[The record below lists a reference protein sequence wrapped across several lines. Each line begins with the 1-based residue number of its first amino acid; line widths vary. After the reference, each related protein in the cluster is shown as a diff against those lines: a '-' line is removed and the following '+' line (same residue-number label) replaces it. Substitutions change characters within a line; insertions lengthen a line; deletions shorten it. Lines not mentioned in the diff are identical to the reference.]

1 MVADID
7 AVVAAHPTI
16 VQKVAIGKSYQGRTI
31 WAVKIS
37 DNVAVDENEPEV
49 LFDGLTHSDEHMGL
63 EMTLQIMHWLAD
75 GYGHDTRI
83 TNIVNTREV
92 WIILAVN
99 PDGAEYDITGGRFHF
114 WRKNRQPNAGHDGD
128 RDRPQPQLRLS
139 LGRRRADEHEPARDH
154 LSRAR
159 PPSRRPRPATSA
171 TSSPAASSTAG
182 SRSGRRSRS
191 TRPAGS

>member
-1 MVADID
+1 M
-7 AVVAAHPTI
+7 
-16 VQKVAIGKSYQGRTI
+16 
-31 WAVKIS
+31 KIS

-83 TNIVNTREV
+83 TNIVNSARGLDHPRGQSRT
-92 WIILAVN
+92 A
-99 PDGAEYDITGGRFHF
+99 PSTTSPAGGSTSGARTASRTPGTTAIGTDLNRNFGYRWGGGGRTSTNPAAITY
-114 WRKNRQPNAGHDGD
+114 RGSD
-128 RDRPQPQLRLS
+128 RL
-139 LGRRRADEHEPARDH
+139 LGARDPE
-154 LSRAR
+154 R
-159 PPSRRPRPATSA
+159 SA
-171 TSSPAASSTAG
+171 TSWPAASSTAA